1 MPASQRCPAPCR
13 AGTSTLTPLM
23 RDDPFHGSPYF
34 RRRAFYLRAAADAL
48 ADAQRCRARSD
59 STTASPPAVLL
70 PRRQK
75 DPSHAHML
83 TALAEVND
91 ERWYL
96 CGEAAVLGVRVEMRL
111 MSEHPGRCCCSVQAQ
126 SPHDQSSAGVY

>member
-96 CGEAAVLGVRVEMRL
+96 CGATLQL
-111 MSEHPGRCCCSVQAQ
+111 QHCSGDRAIL
-126 SPHDQSSAGVY
+126 